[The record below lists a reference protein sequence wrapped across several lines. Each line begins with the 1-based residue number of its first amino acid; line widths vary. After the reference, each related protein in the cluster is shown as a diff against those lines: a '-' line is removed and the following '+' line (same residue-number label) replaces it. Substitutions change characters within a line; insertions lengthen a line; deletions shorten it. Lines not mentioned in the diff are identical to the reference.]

1 MSRNVTDV
9 ARGQV
14 SGREL
19 IQPTEYA
26 IQDRFMSGAMLP
38 TMTGYQS
45 GNFIGGRRL
54 RQSNTNI
61 DINGLSQPAGLIPN
75 TKSHSYVSNMS
86 GLTPSYGGTLTTNL
100 STDPAM
106 YPYIEYTS
114 RYNQMGFTDPRQ
126 LGILNDGLYGTP
138 NASRN
143 SELGRLERS
152 AGRYTSLL
160 HGVQELG
167 GNVR

>member
-1 MSRNVTDV
+1 MSRNITDV

-19 IQPTEYA
+19 IQPSAYLM
-26 IQDRFMSGAMLP
+26 QDRYLAGSTLP

-54 RQSNTNI
+54 RQSNTNV

-75 TKSHSYVSNMS
+75 TKSHSYVSNIA
-86 GLTPSYGGTLTTNL
+86 GLTPSYGGTLTSNF
-100 STDPAM
+100 SIDPAM
-106 YPYIEYTS
+106 YPYIQTTDQ
-114 RYNQMGFTDPRQ
+114 YNQTGFTDPRQ
-126 LGILNDGLYGTP
+126 LGILNESLYGTP
-138 NASRN
+138 NASRK
-143 SELGRLERS
+143 SEIGRLERS

>member
-1 MSRNVTDV
+1 MSRNITDV

-19 IQPTEYA
+19 IQPSAYLM
-26 IQDRFMSGAMLP
+26 QDRYLAGSTLP

-54 RQSNTNI
+54 RQSNTNF

-75 TKSHSYVSNMS
+75 TKSHSYVSNIA
-86 GLTPSYGGTLTTNL
+86 GLTPSYGGTLTTGLKADL
-100 STDPAM
+100 SQP
-106 YPYIEYTS
+106 IEYTS

-126 LGILNDGLYGTP
+126 LGILNEGLYGTP

-143 SELGRLERS
+143 SEIGRLERS

>member
-19 IQPTEYA
+19 IQPTEYLM
-26 IQDRFMSGAMLP
+26 QDRYLAGSTLP
-38 TMTGYQS
+38 TMTNYLS

-54 RQSNTNI
+54 RQSNTNV

-75 TKSHSYVSNMS
+75 TKSHSFVSNVA
-86 GLTPSYGGTLTTNL
+86 GLTPSYGGTLTTGL
-100 STDPAM
+100 KADPSQ
-106 YPYIEYTS
+106 PIEYTS

-126 LGILNDGLYGTP
+126 LGILNESLYGRP
-138 NASRN
+138 FANPN
-143 SELGRLERS
+143 SEIGRLERS
-152 AGRYTSLL
+152 NGRYTSLL
-160 HGVQELG
+160 HGVEELG